1 MYFKGNLHTIYM
13 QSTYNLHLLYVLNYQ
28 SVASK
33 NQQFDVE

>member
-1 MYFKGNLHTIYM
+1 MYFKDNLHTIYM
-13 QSTYNLHLLYVLNYQ
+13 QSISFYVLNYQ